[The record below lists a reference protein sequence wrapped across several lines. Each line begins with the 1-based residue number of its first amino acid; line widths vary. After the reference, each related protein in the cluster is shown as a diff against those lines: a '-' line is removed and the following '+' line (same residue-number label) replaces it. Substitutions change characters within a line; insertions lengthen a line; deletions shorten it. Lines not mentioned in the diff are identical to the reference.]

1 MKVVIKMLRGVNRQ
15 VLEITETN
23 NLYYEKA
30 LLVIRPEYSN
40 AQRSLLEREAKLMLK
55 RMKPPS
61 AIKVR
66 KKLLYWSLRLGLSA
80 ILGAGISAIVIL
92 IIK

>member
-1 MKVVIKMLRGVNRQ
+1 MLRGVNRQ
-15 VLEITETN
+15 VIEVTETN

-30 LLVIRPEYSN
+30 LLVIRPEYTG
-40 AQRSLLEREAKLMLK
+40 AQRHILEKEAKAMLK

-66 KKLLYWSLRLGLSA
+66 SKLWYWLVRLGSA
-80 ILGAGISAIVIL
+80 TLVGGGATAL
-92 IIK
+92 IIFLIQ